1 MISLVSYL
9 RETWSATPAISPV
22 GVVSPGYQKIID
34 RNLRSGNNTTTL
46 LKGKRKKMINVSE
59 VITNVQALKGGG
71 ARFQVP
77 IGRQPQPEQAKKVNI
92 RPAHLRG
99 RGAFIKPPD
108 VNQQVGFK
116 INQMRQKQGVGEF
129 GDRMSSRGAADS
141 NRKVLPGMAF
151 ANTQR
156 NVPKVPIRR

>member
-9 RETWSATPAISPV
+9 RETWSATPAIAPV

-34 RNLRSGNNTTTL
+34 RNLKSGNNTTTL

-77 IGRQPQPEQAKKVNI
+77 IGNEPQPQEAKKVNI

-116 INQMRQKQGVGEF
+116 INQMRQKNRVGAF
-129 GDRMSSRGAADS
+129 GDKFSARAGADTGRGVS
-141 NRKVLPGMAF
+141 PGMAF